1 MEPAAL
7 GIQEWS
13 ELSQMLTAL
22 WMVVLFIVLFAAN
35 MIVGHN
41 LVPSYVATGHIPQS
55 WQRVRILF
63 YAAAIACFAIAAY
76 FLFRVIV
83 YAGVLRSF
91 WADYYI

>member
-13 ELSQMLTAL
+13 ELSRMLTAL

-35 MIVGHN
+35 MIMGHN
-41 LVPSYVATGHIPQS
+41 VLPSYIATRHISQS
-55 WQRVRILF
+55 WQRARVLF
-63 YAAAIACFAIAAY
+63 YAAAVACFAIAAY

-83 YAGVLRSF
+83 YAGVLRSI